1 LTGRGAGGSFTSFEA
16 GAATGLTASGFFF
29 DGEDAFDFS
38 GAFAAGLEALICCL
52 FALLTTLAACFD
64 AVTLLFAIVFLDDNQ
79 TPNAYKK
86 AEYNVDWS
94 NMSEVGEAGNNK
106 TAKVCFNCFDL
117 TFHQLLGKNRESWVR
132 NSFYHVE
139 GDKFL

>member
-1 LTGRGAGGSFTSFEA
+1 MTT
-16 GAATGLTASGFFF
+16 SGFFF
-29 DGEDAFDFS
+29 DGEDAFVFS
-38 GAFAAGLEALICCL
+38 GAFAAGTEAFFCCL

-64 AVTLLFAIVFLDDNQ
+64 AVTLLFAIVFLDNNQ
-79 TPNAYKK
+79 TSNAHKK

-94 NMSEVGEAGNNK
+94 NMSEAGGAGNNK

-117 TFHQLLGKNRESWVR
+117 TFHELVGKNYKSCVR